1 MPVSLQT
8 LKLTPAMK
16 SLRTKVGVAVDGN
29 IREGDLNLASSTL
42 LQDENSKDIFGMVIS
57 YTVKVK
63 LFLGQCDLTFREQPT
78 EQIFAKKLM
87 QSNTVFPQ
95 IVFSLEQIPPLKLYE
110 VFYIQQIQKKIVSVE
125 AICGN
130 MVSEIEVI
138 KKGVFKI
145 LEKQ

>member
-29 IREGDLNLASSTL
+29 IREGDSNLASSTL

-63 LFLGQCDLTFREQPT
+63 LFLGQCDLTFRAQPT
-78 EQIFAKKLM
+78 EYRFL
-87 QSNTVFPQ
+87 P
-95 IVFSLEQIPPLKLYE
+95 
-110 VFYIQQIQKKIVSVE
+110 KKID
-125 AICGN
+125 AIKYRISAN
-130 MVSEIEVI
+130 S
-138 KKGVFKI
+138 FFP
-145 LEKQ
+145 

>member
-63 LFLGQCDLTFREQPT
+63 LFLGQCDLTFRKQPT

-87 QSNTVFPQ
+87 QSNTNTVFPQ
-95 IVFSLEQIPPLKLYE
+95 IVSSLEQIPPFLQPGAMIIQVFITFLRKGAVHKQCRLKSSK
-110 VFYIQQIQKKIVSVE
+110 F
-125 AICGN
+125 
-130 MVSEIEVI
+130 
-138 KKGVFKI
+138 
-145 LEKQ
+145 